1 MVQNK
6 DVPNPIKKQ
15 VYPNFSCRRLD
26 GQTTMC
32 QTLYKSKS
40 KEHANQKKTELFD
53 ILSVK
58 MRKLSRDI
66 IFVHEGHQLESEGLR
81 Q

>member
-1 MVQNK
+1 MVKLQCAK
-6 DVPNPIKKQ
+6 PYTKASLKSTQTKK
-15 VYPNFSCRRLD
+15 
-26 GQTTMC
+26 
-32 QTLYKSKS
+32 K
-40 KEHANQKKTELFD
+40 KKTELFD

-81 Q
+81 R